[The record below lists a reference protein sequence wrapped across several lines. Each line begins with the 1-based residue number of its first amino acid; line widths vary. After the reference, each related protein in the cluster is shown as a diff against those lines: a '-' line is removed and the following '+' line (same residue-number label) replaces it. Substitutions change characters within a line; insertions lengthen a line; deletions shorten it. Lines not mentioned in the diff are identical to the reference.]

1 MRRLV
6 LAILVLAVVFGGSWI
21 AFQATA
27 QEKEPPPPDYE
38 VYVVSAGDLA
48 ATVSATGSIEP
59 TEAVNLT
66 FRGVGPVDGV
76 FVEVG
81 DPVLI
86 GQVLARLDTA
96 DLQLA
101 LEQAQIGKRLAEA
114 NLTKAK
120 ITSEAIDIA
129 AAEAAVEAA
138 IASADAARAAYQDLL
153 RGPTAAERRATQANE
168 KRARVL
174 LDSAQRAYD
183 DVSHLSNV
191 GMLPQALQ
199 LEQAT
204 IDYEVAKANVET
216 TLAAAT
222 AAQKANALAQ
232 IASAE
237 SAIVQAEAALDR
249 LKRGPSA
256 EDLVILQIQVD
267 QAGIAIKQA
276 ELAMENA
283 VLVAPIDSVVGAVNI
298 RENETPN
305 PALSAIVLTDDEGFN
320 IKLNVDEI
328 DIGQLAVGQE
338 AIISIDAIENAE
350 LTGVISRIAPVSGS
364 GGTGSGGG
372 IVTYGVTVDI
382 DPSDIPL
389 RAGLTAAVVITTE
402 QALGVVLLP
411 NRVMRLDRQTGQ
423 AYVEKLVDGIP
434 TRTNLEMGLRNELFS
449 EVLSGVQTGDELAVR
464 RTSTGELLQQQ
475 MFGG

>member
-1 MRRLV
+1 MRRLMI
-6 LAILVLAVVFGGSWI
+6 AILVLAVVFGGSWI

-38 VYVVSAGDLA
+38 IYVVSAGDLA

-66 FRGVGPVDGV
+66 FRGAGPVDGV

-81 DPVLI
+81 DPVLT

-101 LEQAQIGKRLAEA
+101 LEQTQIGKRLAEA
-114 NLTKAK
+114 NQAKAK

-138 IASADAARAAYQDLL
+138 IAGADAARAAYQDLL
-153 RGPTAAERRATQANE
+153 RGPTAAQRREIQANE

-232 IASAE
+232 IASTE
-237 SAIVQAEAALDR
+237 SAIVQAEAALER

-256 EDLVILQIQVD
+256 EDLEILQIQVD

-328 DIGQLAVGQE
+328 DIGQLAVGQD
-338 AIISIDAIENAE
+338 AVISIDAIENAE

-364 GGTGSGGG
+364 DGTGSGGG

-434 TRTNLEMGLRNELFS
+434 TRANLETGLRNELFS
-449 EVLSGVQTGDELAVR
+449 EVLSGVQAGDELAVR
-464 RTSTGELLQQQ
+464 RTGTGELLQQQ

>member
-1 MRRLV
+1 MRRLMI
-6 LAILVLAVVFGGSWI
+6 AILVLAVVFGGSWI

-27 QEKEPPPPDYE
+27 QEREPPPPDYE
-38 VYVVSAGDLA
+38 IYVVSAGDLA

-66 FRGVGPVDGV
+66 FRGAGPVDGV

-81 DPVLI
+81 DPVLT

-101 LEQAQIGKRLAEA
+101 LEQTQIGKRLAEA
-114 NLTKAK
+114 NQTKAK

-138 IASADAARAAYQDLL
+138 IAGADAARAAYQDLL
-153 RGPTAAERRATQANE
+153 RGPTAAQRREIQANE

-232 IASAE
+232 IASTE
-237 SAIVQAEAALDR
+237 SAIVQAEAALER

-256 EDLVILQIQVD
+256 EDLEILQIQVD

-283 VLVAPIDSVVGAVNI
+283 AWFM
-298 RENETPN
+298 E
-305 PALSAIVLTDDEGFN
+305 
-320 IKLNVDEI
+320 
-328 DIGQLAVGQE
+328 
-338 AIISIDAIENAE
+338 
-350 LTGVISRIAPVSGS
+350 PVQ
-364 GGTGSGGG
+364 
-372 IVTYGVTVDI
+372 
-382 DPSDIPL
+382 
-389 RAGLTAAVVITTE
+389 R
-402 QALGVVLLP
+402 
-411 NRVMRLDRQTGQ
+411 
-423 AYVEKLVDGIP
+423 
-434 TRTNLEMGLRNELFS
+434 
-449 EVLSGVQTGDELAVR
+449 
-464 RTSTGELLQQQ
+464 
-475 MFGG
+475 